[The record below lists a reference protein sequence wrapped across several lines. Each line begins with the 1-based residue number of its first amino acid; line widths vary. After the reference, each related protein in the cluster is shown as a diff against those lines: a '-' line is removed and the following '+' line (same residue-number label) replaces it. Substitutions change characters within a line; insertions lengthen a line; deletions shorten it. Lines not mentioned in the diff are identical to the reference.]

1 MEPLIDS
8 PHVWEVEVPTIERV
22 LNETRSVLL
31 IDWPS
36 RDVPDTLARA
46 GYAVTVSGGPEPDNF
61 SVYEVV
67 GDELVVRHVGRPP
80 EHAQLVYAHR
90 PMEELPDVIAAAR
103 RVGATTV
110 WTQSGL
116 SDPGHKDATG
126 CWRSEDE
133 SDQARL
139 QVEAAGLTYIDDVYL
154 PDAVRRLRTT
164 DVP

>member
-1 MEPLIDS
+1 MAPT
-8 PHVWEVEVPTIERV
+8 VWEVEVPTIEQV

-46 GYAVTVSGGPEPDNF
+46 GYVVTVSGGPEPDNF

-67 GDELVVRHVGRPP
+67 GDDVVARHVGRPP
-80 EHAQLVYAHR
+80 EHAELVYSHR
-90 PMEELPDVIAAAR
+90 PLEELPNVIAAAR
-103 RVGATTV
+103 RVGATAI

-116 SDPGHKDATG
+116 SASGHKEATG
-126 CWRSEDE
+126 CWRPEDQ
-133 SDQARL
+133 SNRARS
-139 QVEAAGLTYIDDVYL
+139 QVEAAGLTYIDDMYIA
-154 PDAVRRLRTT
+154 DAVRRLRN

>member
-1 MEPLIDS
+1 MNLLFEGGSI
-8 PHVWEVEVPTIERV
+8 WEVEVTDIERL
-22 LNETRSVLL
+22 LNETRSVLV

-46 GYAVTVSGGPEPDNF
+46 GFAVIVSGGTEPDNF

-67 GDELVVRHVGRPP
+67 GDEVVARHVGRPP
-80 EHAQLVYAHR
+80 ERAELVYSHR
-90 PMEELPDVIAAAR
+90 PLEELPDVIAAAR
-103 RVGATTV
+103 RVGATTI

-116 SDPGHKDATG
+116 SSPGHKDPTG
-126 CWRSEDE
+126 CWRSEND
-133 SDQARL
+133 SDRARS

-154 PDAVRRLRTT
+154 ADAVRRFT